1 VILRLAWLAFALAA
15 MLALAPARA
24 APPADQPPTWASLSK
39 AQQAALAPLQRD
51 WATIDAQHKQQ
62 WVEVARRFP
71 RMPAAERQRVQA
83 RMTEWAHMTPA
94 ERTRARLQFQ
104 QARELTPGERQAKWQ
119 AYQAL
124 PADQRKLLAQRAKP
138 VARSGSVPD
147 PSSKAHVSSGNH
159 RPTPT
164 APVQNSRP
172 STPIVVQAAPGAT
185 TTTLSTRPP
194 HPPRHPAGRAKITTT
209 PGLVDPATLLP
220 RRGPQAT
227 VAPPAPV
234 SSAPVKP

>member
-1 VILRLAWLAFALAA
+1 MILRLAWLAFALAA
-15 MLALAPARA
+15 LLALAPARA
-24 APPADQPPTWASLSK
+24 APAADQAPTWASLSR

-51 WATIDAQHKQQ
+51 WATIDAEHKQQ
-62 WVEVARRFP
+62 WVEVVRRFP

-83 RMTEWAHMTPA
+83 RMAEWAHMTPA
-94 ERTRARLQFQ
+94 ERIRARLQFQ
-104 QARELTPGERQAKWQ
+104 EARELTPGERQAKWQ

-138 VARSGSVPD
+138 AARSGSAPD
-147 PSSKAHVSSGNH
+147 PSAKAHAAPGNH
-159 RPTPT
+159 GPT

-172 STPIVVQAAPGAT
+172 STPFVVQAAPGAT

-194 HPPRHPAGRAKITTT
+194 RPRQHPAGRAKITAT

-220 RRGPQAT
+220 KRGPQAS
-227 VAPPAPV
+227 AARPAPV
-234 SSAPVKP
+234 ASAPVRP